1 MLNLRLE
8 TLRGLACILL
18 VLYHVVGSDPAQGLM
33 LADGWLRW
41 LNDGLA
47 YLRMPLFTFLSGWIT
62 DCP

>member
-41 LNDGLA
+41 CFASKDLGRLEQGVERLKGWLA
-47 YLRMPLFTFLSGWIT
+47 KN
-62 DCP
+62 